1 MENILDLKCYQS
13 LMTKIHR
20 PDFIHNKIIITCL
33 ECSYN
38 ESNVNLN
45 LNGKV
50 FKLVKL
56 KPILDSPISDINKYE
71 NENILPKHIC
81 ISDLQIIEIT
91 TWNSNQTSIYF
102 IGVFQGIYFI
112 LDEYIRIH
120 KVDMYKDYSNYCL
133 HISRHIDNNTK
144 QKYSP
149 NRNRDNPGYSKWLS
163 FLN

>member
-1 MENILDLKCYQS
+1 
-13 LMTKIHR
+13 MTKIHR

-81 ISDLQIIEIT
+81 ISDL
-91 TWNSNQTSIYF
+91 
-102 IGVFQGIYFI
+102 
-112 LDEYIRIH
+112 
-120 KVDMYKDYSNYCL
+120 
-133 HISRHIDNNTK
+133 
-144 QKYSP
+144 
-149 NRNRDNPGYSKWLS
+149 
-163 FLN
+163 